1 MGGVR
6 REKEGGEV
14 EPTEQLIGRGC
25 GEHSSKGETRWGR
38 RERLGAGLEA
48 RSGSEDWLP
57 G

>member
-6 REKEGGEV
+6 REKEGGV